1 MDLAF
6 GGLVTMVGRVKVSVE
21 GRVMEDMERLRLR
34 VLESERG
41 RSSES
46 ESEEE
51 SGWIGDLER
60 EDLEG
65 RGMWEMSSS
74 SESESGVWIREFF
87 CASSRN
93 VAVVKDVLEELER
106 EELEEEKEDNFESG
120 GVLDF
125 S

>member
-34 VLESERG
+34 GWESEIG

-46 ESEEE
+46 DSEEE
-51 SGWIGDLER
+51 SGWVRDVER

-65 RGMWEMSSS
+65 RGM
-74 SESESGVWIREFF
+74 
-87 CASSRN
+87 
-93 VAVVKDVLEELER
+93 
-106 EELEEEKEDNFESG
+106 
-120 GVLDF
+120 
-125 S
+125 

>member
-6 GGLVTMVGRVKVSVE
+6 GGLVTMVGREKVSVE

-65 RGMWEMSSS
+65 RGM
-74 SESESGVWIREFF
+74 
-87 CASSRN
+87 
-93 VAVVKDVLEELER
+93 
-106 EELEEEKEDNFESG
+106 
-120 GVLDF
+120 
-125 S
+125 